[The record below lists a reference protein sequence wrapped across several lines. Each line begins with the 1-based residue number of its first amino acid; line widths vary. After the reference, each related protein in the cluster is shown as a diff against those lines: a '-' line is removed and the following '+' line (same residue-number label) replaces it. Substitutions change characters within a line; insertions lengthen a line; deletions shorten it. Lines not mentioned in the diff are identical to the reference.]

1 MAINL
6 FSHNQTAYHAA
17 ITMLTE
23 RGKTA
28 IIHPTGTGKSFIGF
42 KLCEDNPDKTIC
54 WLSPSRYIYQTQLE
68 NLAETSGGY
77 QPENIKFFTYAKLM
91 ILSDEELSEIQP
103 DYIILDEFHRCGAE
117 LWDMGVQKLLK
128 LYPDSKILGLS
139 ATAIRYLDNQR
150 NMTDE
155 LFDGNIASEM
165 TLGEA
170 IVRGILNPPKYI
182 LSVFSY
188 QKDLEKYEKR
198 VKSAKNKAARD
209 AATAYLEALRRAL
222 DKAEKLDV
230 LFQKHMEDKAGKYI
244 VFCANFEHMQE
255 MIDKAS
261 EWFQHIDEKPHI
273 YSVYSD
279 DASASKSFAEFKA
292 DNSEHL
298 KLLYCIDALNEG
310 VHIENISGVILLRPT
325 VSPIIYKQQIGRALS
340 ASKLKNPVIFDIV
353 NNIENLYSIDSI
365 EEEMKAAIVY
375 YRSHGGDGFVVNE
388 SFELIDKVADC
399 KALFDELEGTLSASW
414 DIMYGYAKQY
424 FEKHGDL
431 EVPQRYFTDDG
442 YSLGTWIQ
450 TQRRVYNGTMN
461 GILTQ
466 VQIDKLS
473 EIGMRWWKVSDLAW
487 EKYYAS
493 ARRYY
498 EQNGNLK
505 PVATY
510 ADDEEITLGRWIS
523 QLRIYRKSGLHSRF
537 LTKER
542 IAALDEIGMI
552 WDVPDYIWEENY
564 AAAVRYHREH
574 GDLNVPYSY
583 VDSDGIRLGEWLSR
597 LRRSRN
603 GAVNICKELTE
614 EQIARLD
621 TIDMIWESK
630 YEKQWSDAYQAL
642 CDYQKQHG
650 NIDVPVAYKTESGI
664 GLGRWLLQQ
673 RNVYAQGKLIDDR
686 KELLDRLGMVWAAPD
701 PWEEKFKL
709 AQQFF
714 AEYGHLNVPNNYI
727 ANGVWLNKWLN
738 EQKHTATGKRKK
750 KLTQEQMEKLC
761 SIGFQFEMDRSE
773 KAWALHFEQAKQYYE
788 EHGNLTVSES
798 YEIDGFNLNQWLL
811 RQRKMRNQGKLSEK
825 YIKLLDTIG
834 MRWDTIKDKII
845 TNAYETGISHLADY
859 IQKNHTTEIPTAFI
873 CEDGYRLGSWIV
885 NCRTKY
891 RAGKMPE
898 EYSERLQKLGV
909 TLEKLDPW
917 ETHFEELKQFIEVH
931 QTTTVP
937 ISYVTEN
944 GFKLNGWLAD
954 QRKRYKQGKL
964 SEERAERLRSI
975 GVKI

>member
-1 MAINL
+1 
-6 FSHNQTAYHAA
+6 
-17 ITMLTE
+17 
-23 RGKTA
+23 
-28 IIHPTGTGKSFIGF
+28 
-42 KLCEDNPDKTIC
+42 
-54 WLSPSRYIYQTQLE
+54 
-68 NLAETSGGY
+68 
-77 QPENIKFFTYAKLM
+77 
-91 ILSDEELSEIQP
+91 
-103 DYIILDEFHRCGAE
+103 
-117 LWDMGVQKLLK
+117 
-128 LYPDSKILGLS
+128 
-139 ATAIRYLDNQR
+139 
-150 NMTDE
+150 
-155 LFDGNIASEM
+155 M

-170 IVRGILNPPKYI
+170 IVRDILNPPKYI

-230 LFQKHMEDKAGKYI
+230 LFDKHMEDKTGKYI
-244 VFCANFEHMQE
+244 VFCANFEHMQD

-261 EWFQHIDEKPHI
+261 EWFQHIDQNPHI

-279 DASASKSFAEFKA
+279 DASASKSFADFKA
-292 DNSEHL
+292 DHSEHL

-365 EEEMKAAIVY
+365 EEEMRAAIVY
-375 YRSHGGDGFVVNE
+375 YRSHGGEGFVVNE
-388 SFELIDKVADC
+388 GFELIDKVADC
-399 KALFDELEGTLSASW
+399 KALFDKLEGTLSASW
-414 DIMYGYAKQY
+414 DIMYGYAKEY
-424 FEKHGDL
+424 FEEHGDL
-431 EVPQRYFTDDG
+431 EVPNRYFTEDG
-442 YSLGTWIQ
+442 YSLGIWIR
-450 TQRRVYNGTMN
+450 TQRRVYNGVMN

-473 EIGMRWWKVSDLAW
+473 EIGMRWGKASDLAW

-505 PVATY
+505 PVAIY
-510 ADDEEITLGRWIS
+510 VDDEGITLGRWIS

-552 WDVPDYIWEENY
+552 WDVPDYIFEENY

-574 GDLNVPYSY
+574 GDLNVPYNY
-583 VDSDGIRLGEWLSR
+583 VDGDGIRLGQWLSR
-597 LRRSRN
+597 LHGIRN
-603 GAVNICKELTE
+603 GTAIGSKELTD
-614 EQIARLD
+614 EQITRLD
-621 TIDMIWESK
+621 ALGMIWENK
-630 YEKQWSDAYQAL
+630 FEKQWNDSYQAL

-650 NIDVPVAYKTESGI
+650 NIDVPVSYKTESGI
-664 GLGRWLLQQ
+664 GLGKWLRHQ
-673 RNVYAQGKLIDDR
+673 RKAYAQDKLNDER
-686 KELLDRLGMVWAAPD
+686 KELLDRLGMVWEVPD

-714 AEYGHLNVPNNYI
+714 AEYGHLNVPVDYI

-738 EQKHTATGKRKK
+738 EQKHIAMGKRKK
-750 KLTQEQMEKLC
+750 KHIPEQTEKLR
-761 SIGFQFEMDRSE
+761 SIGFQFEMDRSD
-773 KAWALHFEQAKQYYE
+773 KAWMSHFEQAKQYYE
-788 EHGNLTVSES
+788 EHGNLTVSGS
-798 YEIDGFNLNQWLL
+798 YEIDGFKLNQWLL
-811 RQRKMRNQGKLSEK
+811 MQRKMRKQGKLSEER
-825 YIKLLDTIG
+825 IKLLDTIG
-834 MRWDTIKDKII
+834 MRWNAVKDQII
-845 TNAYETGISHLADY
+845 INAYEVGISHLADY
-859 IQKNHTTEIPTAFI
+859 IQKYHTTEISNAFI
-873 CEDGYRLGSWIV
+873 CEDGYKLGIWIA

-898 EYSERLQKLGV
+898 EYRERIKKLGV
-909 TLEKLDPW
+909 TLEKIDPW
-917 ETHFEELKQFIEVH
+917 ETHFEELKQFIESH
-931 QTTTVP
+931 KTTRIP
-937 ISYVTEN
+937 KSYITES
-944 GFKLNGWLAD
+944 GLKLNGWLAD

-975 GVKI
+975 GIKI